1 MAIQDK
7 IPVLLANKTQELVEF
22 VVPAIVNLAFQ
33 IGMEKL
39 DDTTGEIVL
48 PELCIPAVELQKV
61 LNIRNNIVSKLNSAS
76 KSIEALQKPLNAL
89 NTTVNISDKSLKA
102 LNIAILAAEIAIP
115 LLPTSV
121 PGTPNPAGIALTT
134 LTKIKDF
141 KTPITY
147 KINIVKNGINSIT
160 TTLDYVNSILSQIIT
175 LLNSIDAYL
184 LKCGGATTDLTNSNA
199 NINVNA
205 NVNTN
210 INTNVNANTNAN
222 ANANANADENK
233 KLTPLSPYLLNVE
246 QNANKVKIDPNKNE
260 IYQGFLFEIV
270 EEPFSP
276 TVNKRR
282 AVAKNNNGIILLQ
295 TPSSFTTDTQ
305 VLFTELKL
313 IIDKNNLKAN

>member
-39 DDTTGEIVL
+39 DDITGEIVL

-76 KSIEALQKPLNAL
+76 KAIEALQKPLNTL
-89 NTTVNISDKSLKA
+89 NTAVNASSKVLQTID
-102 LNIAILAAEIAIP
+102 IAITAAEIAIP

-121 PGTPNPAGIALTT
+121 PGTPNPAGIALTA

-141 KTPITY
+141 KTPTTY
-147 KINIVKNGINSIT
+147 KINTAKNGINSIT
-160 TTLDYVNSILSQIIT
+160 STLDYVNSILNQIIA
-175 LLNSIDAYL
+175 LLNSIDKYL
-184 LKCGGATTDLTNSNA
+184 LRCGGIDPK
-199 NINVNA
+199 
-205 NVNTN
+205 
-210 INTNVNANTNAN
+210 
-222 ANANANADENK
+222 DEAK

-246 QNANKVKIDPNKNE
+246 SNANKAEIDPNKNE
-260 IYQGFLFEIV
+260 IYQGFLFEII

-276 TVNKRR
+276 TVNKRK
-282 AVAKNNNGIILLQ
+282 AVAKNKDGIILLS

>member
-39 DDTTGEIVL
+39 DEVTGGIVL
-48 PELCIPAVELQKV
+48 PTACLPASELQKV

-76 KSIEALQKPLNAL
+76 KAIEALQKPINSL
-89 NTTVNISDKSLKA
+89 NTAVNTSTKA
-102 LNIAILAAEIAIP
+102 LKTIDVAIIAAEIAIP
-115 LLPTSV
+115 LLPTSA
-121 PGTPNPAGIALTT
+121 PGTPNPAGIALTA
-134 LTKIKDF
+134 LSKIKDL
-141 KTPITY
+141 KTPATY
-147 KINIVKNGINSIT
+147 KINTIKNGINSIT
-160 TTLDYVNSILSQIIT
+160 TALDYVNSILSQIIA

-184 LKCGGATTDLTNSNA
+184 LKCNGATTDPTN
-199 NINVNA
+199 
-205 NVNTN
+205 T
-210 INTNVNANTNAN
+210 
-222 ANANANADENK
+222 DENK
-233 KLTPLSPYLLNVE
+233 KLTPLTPYLLNVE
-246 QNANKVKIDPNKNE
+246 SNANKVEIDPNKNE

-282 AVAKNNNGIILLQ
+282 AVAKNSNGIILLQ
-295 TPSSFTTDTQ
+295 TPSSFTTDNQ

-313 IIDKNNLKAN
+313 MIDKNNLKAN

>member
-1 MAIQDK
+1 MALQDK
-7 IPVLLANKTQELVEF
+7 IPVLLADKTQELIEF

-39 DDTTGEIVL
+39 DEVTGGIVL

-61 LNIRNNIVSKLNSAS
+61 LDIRNNIVSKLNSAS
-76 KSIEALQKPLNAL
+76 QAIEVLKKPLNTL
-89 NTTVNISDKSLKA
+89 NTTVNISSQVLQTI
-102 LNIAILAAEIAIP
+102 NIAIIAAEIAIP
-115 LLPTSV
+115 LLPTSA

-141 KTPITY
+141 KLPITD
-147 KINIVKNGINSIT
+147 KINIAKNGINSIT
-160 TTLDYVNSILSQIIT
+160 SALDYVNSILNQIIS
-175 LLNSIDAYL
+175 LLNAIDIYL
-184 LKCGGATTDLTNSNA
+184 VRCGGATADPSSTDEA
-199 NINVNA
+199 
-205 NVNTN
+205 
-210 INTNVNANTNAN
+210 
-222 ANANANADENK
+222 K

-246 QNANKVKIDPNKNE
+246 QEANKVEIDPNKNE

-282 AVAKNNNGIILLQ
+282 AVAKNKDGIILLQ
-295 TPSSFTTDTQ
+295 TPSSFTTATQ